1 MLMWVIALI
10 FVIFQSN
17 VVLNAANK
25 LTKPVESCE
34 QVNVNNTSGLVKVL
48 DTQKNIPF
56 SQENYKRMVIA
67 LSQANEN
74 IFAKYLWQRDNFR
87 QGADFLEGAGNIFF
101 YLSSALMAGSGI
113 YYRGKL
119 NSVQTAGMSC
129 LVFHSFCLGLAKY
142 CNRELIERGKKI
154 LIVLLS
160 L

>member
-1 MLMWVIALI
+1 MWIIILI
-10 FVIFQSN
+10 FAIFKSN
-17 VVLNAANK
+17 MVLNAANK
-25 LTKPVESCE
+25 LTEPVESYE

-101 YLSSALMAGSGI
+101 
-113 YYRGKL
+113 
-119 NSVQTAGMSC
+119 T
-129 LVFHSFCLGLAKY
+129 
-142 CNRELIERGKKI
+142 
-154 LIVLLS
+154 
-160 L
+160 